1 MKKIIGVIVIILLTY
16 YALHS
21 TPSLAVRTALF
32 FEGHPIVA
40 FSGEVEKERDVKKEA
55 IPDEYQTLYGDK
67 KEEPEHYFF
76 PAVRAHGSGIDMLSA
91 CVKKE
96 WLFYPALTGSKT
108 PTSKF
113 SGSKE
118 VRLGINCP

>member
-40 FSGEVEKERDVKKEA
+40 FSGEVKKERDVKR
-55 IPDEYQTLYGDK
+55 GD
-67 KEEPEHYFF
+67 
-76 PAVRAHGSGIDMLSA
+76 S
-91 CVKKE
+91 
-96 WLFYPALTGSKT
+96 
-108 PTSKF
+108 
-113 SGSKE
+113 
-118 VRLGINCP
+118 

>member
-1 MKKIIGVIVIILLTY
+1 MKKIIGIIGIILFVY

-40 FSGEVEKERDVKKEA
+40 FSGEVKKERDVKKEA

-91 CVKKE
+91 CVKKK
-96 WLFYPALTGSKT
+96 WFFYKA
-108 PTSKF
+108 
-113 SGSKE
+113 E
-118 VRLGINCP
+118 LGCY

>member
-40 FSGEVEKERDVKKEA
+40 FSGEVEKERDVKKA

-91 CVKKE
+91 CVKK
-96 WLFYPALTGSKT
+96 
-108 PTSKF
+108 
-113 SGSKE
+113 SGYFIRQSSAAIKHRRMND
-118 VRLGINCP
+118 VSI

>member
-21 TPSLAVRTALF
+21 TPSLA
-32 FEGHPIVA
+32 
-40 FSGEVEKERDVKKEA
+40 FSGEVKKERDVKKEA

-76 PAVRAHGSGIDMLSA
+76 PVVKAHGSGIDMLSA

-96 WLFYPALTGSKT
+96 WFFYKA
-108 PTSKF
+108 
-113 SGSKE
+113 E
-118 VRLGINCP
+118 LGCY

>member
-1 MKKIIGVIVIILLTY
+1 MKKLIGVIVIILLTY
-16 YALHS
+16 NALHS

-40 FSGEVEKERDVKKEA
+40 FSGEVEKERDVKKVA

-91 CVKKE
+91 CVKKK
-96 WLFYPALTGSKT
+96 WFFYKA
-108 PTSKF
+108 
-113 SGSKE
+113 E
-118 VRLGINCP
+118 LGCY

>member
-1 MKKIIGVIVIILLTY
+1 MKKIIGIIVIILLTY

-40 FSGEVEKERDVKKEA
+40 FSGEVEKERDVKKA

-76 PAVRAHGSGIDMLSA
+76 PAVGRMDQELI
-91 CVKKE
+91 C
-96 WLFYPALTGSKT
+96 
-108 PTSKF
+108 
-113 SGSKE
+113 
-118 VRLGINCP
+118 